1 MGSEINSLH
10 SFLSRG
16 ICYELLM
23 LRYVGLGLGLLTR
36 GLQSH
41 RDLLLENLALRARRS
56 LTSRFLPQPIATQR
70 SNSVRTAASA
80 TAAVIMASPTSL
92 PTFFSWLRSSPGTAA
107 NREYVKCGFDPV
119 RPVFAAGNRVR
130 RCRAIE
136 TTRG

>member
-56 LTSRFLPQPIATQR
+56 LTSRFLPQPIATQQQQPGEDCCICHGGGDHGPAHILTDLLLLAAQLAGHR
-70 SNSVRTAASA
+70 CQPRVCEVR
-80 TAAVIMASPTSL
+80 I
-92 PTFFSWLRSSPGTAA
+92 
-107 NREYVKCGFDPV
+107 
-119 RPVFAAGNRVR
+119 
-130 RCRAIE
+130 
-136 TTRG
+136 